1 MERAMHTDSA
11 AKPSVLVRP
20 PRRIAGYAGLM
31 ILAILGIAA
40 AVMMMT
46 TLDASAL
53 RNDQDRK
60 TGYALAQAK
69 QALIGRAASDNNRP
83 GSLPCPDIDN
93 DGQATVGV
101 EYIGNTCASYVG
113 RLPWKTLGLPDLRD
127 ADGERLWYALSPN
140 FRDATG
146 VVINAGTTGTLTVNG
161 NMTVANAAAIVF
173 APGGALNGQTRDTG
187 NANAQATYLDGPN
200 AAATT
205 TFQAQTPAAGFND
218 RLIAVSPT
226 DLTAVTGMRVTR
238 EISAAFDAYLSAGAT
253 SLPYAASGSNAGC
266 QAGGDATTCTA
277 QTGLNTGVIPAV
289 PTATYPQSPVTPTA
303 SQQAYLDSPL
313 GPNGWFTQNDWRQW
327 VAYSVTSDCAS
338 SVCKEDLSASFKV
351 TPYTGDA
358 ETLKTAKAQLTVYKV
373 DPTGMYY
380 TTSTYLVR

>member
-1 MERAMHTDSA
+1 M
-11 AKPSVLVRP
+11 
-20 PRRIAGYAGLM
+20 LM
-31 ILAILGIAA
+31 AIIGIAA

-53 RNDQDRK
+53 RNDQERK

-101 EYIGNTCASYVG
+101 EYIGNACASYVG

-140 FRDATG
+140 FRDSAG
-146 VVINAGTTGTLTVNG
+146 IVINGGTTGTLTVNG
-161 NMTVANAAAIVF
+161 SITVANAAAIVF
-173 APGGALNGQTRDTG
+173 APGSALNGQTRDSA
-187 NANAQATYLDGPN
+187 NVNAQATYLDGLN

-205 TFQAQTPAAGFND
+205 TFQAQAPGTGFND

-226 DLTAVTGMRVTR
+226 DLTAVTSMRVTR

-253 SLPYAASGSNAGC
+253 ALPYAASPSNAGC
-266 QAGGDATTCTA
+266 QSGGNATTCTA
-277 QTGLNTGVIPAV
+277 QTGLTTGVIPAV
-289 PTATYPQSPVTPTA
+289 PTATYPQAPVTPTA

-313 GPNGWFTQNDWRQW
+313 GPSGWFTQNDWRQW
-327 VAYSVTSDCAS
+327 VAYTVTSDCAS
-338 SVCKEDLSASFKV
+338 SVCKDDASVSFKV
-351 TPYTGDA
+351 SPYTGDA
-358 ETLKTAKAQLTVYKV
+358 DTLKTAKAQLTVYKV
-373 DPTGMYY
+373 DASGMYW